1 MKLRDILDLLNQLSP
16 FELQEPW
23 DNSGLIVGHPERE
36 AERIV
41 VSLDLDASMIES
53 QPEGTLFVVHHPLI
67 FGKLTELDFR
77 RYPANLIEKLIRKG
91 QSLIAMHTN
100 FDQTHLNRYVFTRV
114 LGLEPEREEPYLCE
128 GKADWSLEELQ
139 KRVREAFGLEVLR
152 MVAPRERIGSVA
164 LCTGAGASMMD
175 RVEAEC
181 FLTGDI
187 KYHDA
192 MKAMSQGLMMVD
204 IGHWESERFFAGLMA
219 EQLKN
224 LPISAIIAPSKNPFT
239 ISR

>member
-1 MKLRDILDLLNQLSP
+1 MKIHEILNYLNELSP
-16 FELQEPW
+16 LELQEGW

-36 AERIV
+36 VTTVV
-41 VSLDLDASMIES
+41 VSLDLDESMIAKAE
-53 QPEGTLFVVHHPLI
+53 EGALFIVHHPLI

-100 FDQTHLNRYVFTRV
+100 FDQTHLNRYVFEKV
-114 LGLEPEREEPYLCE
+114 LGLQVDREEPFICE
-128 GKADWSLEELQ
+128 ARVSWSLEEL
-139 KRVREAFGLEVLR
+139 KRRLSEAFGQERFR
-152 MVAPRERIGSVA
+152 MVAPREKITRVA
-164 LCTGAGASMMD
+164 LTTGAGASLMD
-175 RVEAEC
+175 RVEADC

-204 IGHWESERFFAGLMA
+204 IGHWESERFFAELLA
-219 EQLKN
+219 EELKT
-224 LPISAIIAPSKNPFT
+224 LPISVIISPSKNPFT
-239 ISR
+239 TL